1 MVQVMKKSTDL
12 SKYDVASRQRDVL
25 DYVLK
30 NEKRGP
36 TEPVIRESI
45 RDARA
50 GSAQLDIV
58 SNRDAIRLL
67 FVSRDTELL
76 NQTTQSL
83 DGYLNLSD
91 VFDEVHIVILQPG
104 IRTRNPVLR
113 VAPNVWLYVASATY
127 WWWTPYVAL
136 ELIDNHMVFAGGFR
150 PDLIVARDPYESALV
165 AAIAGKRYERA
176 TQLHVMSDFSNPKVL
191 KKEGHS
197 WARRLL
203 TWYTVPK
210 FLSVRTATDSLTQA
224 LKLRYPTIPEIVTL
238 PRFHNYFKQ
247 PGEVALPS
255 IKDTYRQFSFI
266 MLYVGS
272 LETTSLAYQV
282 IDATR
287 DLLRNPRVGLII
299 IGDGPA
305 RREFMKRAEIL
316 GIKNQVVF
324 EKQVDKIRRYYETA
338 DVLLVPDANS
348 DSDEVAMQGA
358 ATGIPMIMTPTPLR
372 SDLFVD
378 GESVFFYEPNNT
390 TELVAK
396 LNRLL
401 DDNRLRRY
409 FADAVKIVAET
420 RLHENPVVY
429 EAAYRDS
436 VEGALLLVTKKKEEN
451 L

>member
-1 MVQVMKKSTDL
+1 MKKPTDL
-12 SKYDVASRQRDVL
+12 SKFDVASRQRDVL

-30 NEKRGP
+30 AEKKGP
-36 TEPVIRESI
+36 SEPVIRESI
-45 RDARA
+45 KDARA

-58 SNRDAIRLL
+58 SSRDAIRLL
-67 FVSRDTELL
+67 FISRDTELL

-113 VAPNVWLYVASATY
+113 VAPNVWLYVASATH

-136 ELIDNHMVFAGGFR
+136 ELINSHMVFAGGFR
-150 PDLIVARDPYESALV
+150 PDLIVARDPYESALI

-176 TQLHVMSDFSNPKVL
+176 TQLHVLSDFTNPEVL

-197 WARRLL
+197 WVRRLL
-203 TWYTVPK
+203 LKYTVPK
-210 FLSVRTATDSLTQA
+210 FLSIRTATDSLTRV
-224 LKLRYPTIPEIVTL
+224 LKLRFPTIPDIATL

-247 PGEVALPS
+247 PGEAPLPS

-266 MLYVGS
+266 ML
-272 LETTSLAYQV
+272 
-282 IDATR
+282 
-287 DLLRNPRVGLII
+287 RNPRVGLIV
-299 IGDGPA
+299 IGEGPA
-305 RREFMKRAEIL
+305 RSEFMKRAEIL

-324 EKQVDKIRRYYETA
+324 EKRVDMIRRYYETA
-338 DVLLVPDANS
+338 DVLVVPDS
-348 DSDEVAMQGA
+348 TSESDEVAMQGA
-358 ATGIPMIMTPTPLR
+358 ATGTPMIMTPTPLR

-390 TELVAK
+390 TDMVVK

-401 DDNRLRRY
+401 NDNGLRKY
-409 FADAVKIVAET
+409 FSDAVMLVAET
-420 RLHENPVVY
+420 RLHEDPAVY
-429 EAAYRDS
+429 RQAYRDS
-436 VEGALLLVTKKKEEN
+436 VEEALLLATETDADAETR
-451 L
+451 